1 MTDDGRIS
9 EKEINRQIG
18 LKVAHLLQ
26 KQGYEV
32 ILTRPEDV
40 TRSLGERT
48 SYANQKQ
55 ADIFF
60 SLHANSGS
68 AATTG
73 VETFYFDPALL
84 KNESEHIDPTT
95 KALMIKIASQ
105 WHAMSKKLAEDVQ
118 GAVLQRT
125 HATDRRIK
133 RGVIQVL
140 LGFQGPAA
148 LIEVG
153 YLTNPRERAL
163 LCSEAYQNKVAEG
176 IYEGIKMFVD
186 KRFA

>member
-1 MTDDGRIS
+1 MTSDATVL

-18 LKVAHLLQ
+18 SKVAYLLE

-32 ILTRPEDV
+32 VLTRSEDA

-48 SYANQKQ
+48 SFANEKQ

-73 VETFYFDPALL
+73 VETFYFDPVLL
-84 KNESEHIDPTT
+84 KKEFESIDLKT
-95 KALMIKIASQ
+95 KALIIKTVSE
-105 WHAMSKKLAEDVQ
+105 WHRMSKELAKYVQ
-118 GAVLQRT
+118 GGVLQHT
-125 HATDRRIK
+125 HATDRQIK
-133 RGVIQVL
+133 KGLIQVL

-153 YLTNPRERAL
+153 YLSNDRERAL
-163 LCSEAYQNKVAEG
+163 LCSEIYQKKVAEG
-176 IYEGIKMFVD
+176 IFEGIKMFVD
-186 KRFA
+186 KHFA

>member
-1 MTDDGRIS
+1 MTSDAGIS

-18 LKVAHLLQ
+18 SKVAYLLE

-32 ILTRPEDV
+32 VLTRPEDG

-48 SYANQKQ
+48 SFANQKK

-68 AATTG
+68 AATNG

-84 KNESEHIDPTT
+84 KNELEQVDVKT
-95 KALMIKIASQ
+95 KALIIKTVSQ
-105 WHAMSKKLAEDVQ
+105 WHLMSKQLAKDVQ
-118 GAVLQRT
+118 GAVVQHT
-125 HATDRRIK
+125 HATNRQIK
-133 RGVIQVL
+133 KGVIQVL

-153 YLTNPRERAL
+153 YLSNDRERAL
-163 LCSEAYQNKVAEG
+163 LCLDSYQKKVAEG

-186 KRFA
+186 KHFA